1 MNGYIVVS
9 DDLLFDNQRVAV
21 GETITLARH
30 PKSEQNADN
39 WVSRSFGVA
48 LDYAAR
54 QVWHDVWDHVPKYRI
69 FEVELHGPCVPDG
82 RYYRCKTVTVVREC
96 TPDTEFIPLSR
107 RFTFA
112 CWATMYVDMSNGL
125 EHILTQLQPNI
136 DHALATNVS
145 YCAWAVNMETERVFC
160 IIRSVLY
167 KFASQTTIAPSVS
180 QLEHVMTLV
189 ERTLAQL
196 QTIRGAEASG
206 WSTRKLLKAFYGLVD
221 GWYRNSSFQ
230 KSQVRSVCT
239 TWLTTHGEPESASEY
254 HLAMFWPLEQL
265 IEALRT
271 SYAQTSLL
279 KHMQPY
285 LSEGDMSRIASD
297 LPAVVVHC
305 ICHPIWDI
313 VDEKIILP
321 KPALRLLKEHPDI
334 QFSDRYS
341 SLWGIESVM
350 GVIDNQLAFYHPTDH
365 ALLNTTNSL
374 IYRVKERHA
383 DALEEASRHRDEDVR
398 ILAAMYGGH
407 PEHRILAKDKS
418 IAVRTAVALHADEDI
433 VHSLRED
440 RSPTVRV
447 AVASRGFDEDL
458 DVLVNDDSPNVRK
471 MVLSSVRPQD
481 VEQLKNDSIR
491 AISVM
496 ANKATIV
503 Q

>member
-1 MNGYIVVS
+1 MNGYIVIA

-21 GETITLARH
+21 GETITITRH

-82 RYYRCKTVTVVREC
+82 RYYRCKTFTVVREC
-96 TPDTEFIPLSR
+96 TPDTESIPLSR

-112 CWATMYVDMSNGL
+112 CWATMYVDMSDGL
-125 EHILTQLQPNI
+125 ERILTQLQPNI

-160 IIRSVLY
+160 IVRSVLY
-167 KFASQTTIAPSVS
+167 KFASQTTIVPSVS
-180 QLEHVMTLV
+180 QLETVMTLI
-189 ERTLAQL
+189 EQALTQL
-196 QTIRGAEASG
+196 RTIRGEEPSEYSIRG
-206 WSTRKLLKAFYGLVD
+206 LLKAFYGLVD

-321 KPALRLLKEHPDI
+321 EPALRLLKEHPEI

-341 SLWGIESVM
+341 SLWGIESMM

-374 IYRVKERHA
+374 IYRVKQQHA
-383 DALEEASRHRDEDVR
+383 DALEEATRHKSEDVR
-398 ILAAMYGGH
+398 ILAAIHGGT

-418 IAVRTAVALHADEDI
+418 IAVRTAVALHADENI

-458 DVLVNDDSPNVRK
+458 DVLVNDDSPKIRK
-471 MVLSSVRPQD
+471 MVLSFVRPQD

-491 AISVM
+491 AIRVM
-496 ANKATIV
+496 ADKATIV
-503 Q
+503 E

>member
-21 GETITLARH
+21 GETITLTRH
-30 PKSEQNADN
+30 PKSEQNADI

-54 QVWHDVWDHVPKYRI
+54 QVWHDVWDHVPEYRI
-69 FEVELHGPCVPDG
+69 FEVEIHGPCVPDG
-82 RYYRCKTVTVVREC
+82 RYYRCKTFTVIREC
-96 TPDTEFIPLSR
+96 TPDTEFIPLLR
-107 RFTFA
+107 RFAFA
-112 CWATMYVDMSNGL
+112 CWATMYVDMSNGI
-125 EHILTQLQPNI
+125 EHILTQLRPNI
-136 DHALATNVS
+136 DRALETNIS
-145 YCAWAVNMETERVFC
+145 YCNWAVCMETERVFC
-160 IIRSVLY
+160 IIHAVLY

-180 QLEHVMTLV
+180 QLETVMTLI
-189 ERTLAQL
+189 EQTLAQL
-196 QTIRGAEASG
+196 RTIRDGEPSEYSARG
-206 WSTRKLLKAFYGLVD
+206 LLKAFYGLVD
-221 GWYRNSSFQ
+221 GWYHNPSFH
-230 KSQVRSVCT
+230 KSQVRKVCAE
-239 TWLTTHGEPESASEY
+239 WLATHGEPDYAPDIL
-254 HLAMFWPLEQL
+254 LAMFWSVEQL
-265 IEALRT
+265 IERLRT
-271 SYAQTSLL
+271 EYDKTFLL

-285 LSEGDMSRIASD
+285 VSEEDMYRITSEC
-297 LPAVVVHC
+297 PAIVAHC
-305 ICHPIWDI
+305 ICDIMWDLA
-313 VDEKIILP
+313 DDGIILP
-321 KPALRLLKEHPDI
+321 ESTLRMLKEHPDV

-341 SLWGIESVM
+341 TLWNVDSVM
-350 GVIDNQLAFYHPTDH
+350 GTIDNQLAVYHPTDP
-365 ALLNTTNSL
+365 ALFGTINSL
-374 IYRVKERHA
+374 IYRVKQQHA
-383 DALEEASRHRDEDVR
+383 DALEEATRHKSEDVR
-398 ILAAMYGGH
+398 ILAAMHGGT

>member
-1 MNGYIVVS
+1 MNGYIVTS

-21 GETITLARH
+21 GETITLTRH
-30 PKSEQNADN
+30 PKSEQNADI

-54 QVWHDVWDHVPKYRI
+54 QVWHDVWDHVPEYRI
-69 FEVELHGPCVPDG
+69 FEVEIHGPCVPDG
-82 RYYRCKTVTVVREC
+82 RYYRCKTFTVIREC

-107 RFTFA
+107 RFALA
-112 CWATMYVDMSNGL
+112 CWATMYVDMSNGI
-125 EHILTQLQPNI
+125 EHILTQLRPNI
-136 DHALATNVS
+136 DRALETNIS
-145 YCAWAVNMETERVFC
+145 YCNWAVTIETERVFC
-160 IIRSVLY
+160 NIRSVLH

-180 QLEHVMTLV
+180 QLETVMNLIQQTQ
-189 ERTLAQL
+189 TYL
-196 QTIRGAEASG
+196 QEVRGQEASRG
-206 WSTRKLLKAFYGLVD
+206 LLKAFYGLVD
-221 GWYRNSSFQ
+221 GWYHNPAFH
-230 KSQVRSVCT
+230 KSQVRKVCT
-239 TWLTTHGEPESASEY
+239 EWLTVHGEPESASEY
-254 HLAMFWPLEQL
+254 HLVMFWPLEQL
-265 IEALRT
+265 VEALRT
-271 SYAQTSLL
+271 SYVQTSLL

-321 KPALRLLKEHPDI
+321 EPALRLLKEHPDI

-341 SLWGIESVM
+341 SLWGIDSVM
-350 GVIDNQLAFYHPTDH
+350 GVIDNQLAFYHPTDP
-365 ALLNTTNSL
+365 ALLNTVNSL

>member
-1 MNGYIVVS
+1 MKGYIVVA

-21 GETITLARH
+21 GETITLTRH
-30 PKSEQNADN
+30 PKSEQNADI

-48 LDYAAR
+48 LDYASR
-54 QVWHDVWDHVPKYRI
+54 QVWHSEWTHAPKYRI
-69 FEVELHGPCVPDG
+69 FEVDIHGPCVPDKG
-82 RYYRCKTVTVVREC
+82 HYRCKTITIAREC
-96 TPDTEFIPLSR
+96 TPGTESIPLSR
-107 RFTFA
+107 RSPFA
-112 CWATMYVDMSNGL
+112 WWSMMYVDLSEGV

-136 DHALATNVS
+136 DRALETRTS
-145 YCAWAVNMETERVFC
+145 HGPWAVTIETERVFD
-160 IIRSVLY
+160 IIRSVLH

-180 QLEHVMTLV
+180 QLETVMNLIQQTQ
-189 ERTLAQL
+189 TYL
-196 QTIRGAEASG
+196 QEVRGQEASRG
-206 WSTRKLLKAFYGLVD
+206 LLKAFYGLVD
-221 GWYRNSSFQ
+221 GWYHNPAFH
-230 KSQVRSVCT
+230 KPQVRKVCT
-239 TWLTTHGEPESASEY
+239 EWLTVHGEPESASEY
-254 HLAMFWPLEQL
+254 HLVMFWPLEQL
-265 IEALRT
+265 VEALRT
-271 SYAQTSLL
+271 SYVQTSLL

-285 LSEGDMSRIASD
+285 LSEADMIRIASD
-297 LPAVVVHC
+297 LPAIVVHC
-305 ICHPIWDI
+305 ICHPMW
-313 VDEKIILP
+313 EALGGGIILP
-321 KPALRLLKEHPDI
+321 KPVLQLLKEHPDI

-341 SLWGIESVM
+341 SLWGVESVM
-350 GVIDNQLAFYHPTDH
+350 GVIDNQLAFYHPTDP

-383 DALEEASRHRDEDVR
+383 DALEEASRHREEDVR
-398 ILAAMYGGH
+398 ILAAMYGST

-458 DVLVNDDSPNVRK
+458 DVLVNDDSPKVRK
-471 MVLSSVRPQD
+471 MVLSFVRPQD

-503 Q
+503 E

>member
-1 MNGYIVVS
+1 MKGYIVVA

-21 GETITLARH
+21 GETITVTRH
-30 PKSEQNADN
+30 PKSEQNADV

-54 QVWHDVWDHVPKYRI
+54 QLCHSEWTHVPKYRI
-69 FEVELHGPCVPDG
+69 FEVEIHGPCVPENG
-82 RYYRCKTVTVVREC
+82 YYRCKTFTVAREC
-96 TPDTEFIPLSR
+96 TPGTEFIPLSR
-107 RFTFA
+107 RSQCA
-112 CWATMYVDMSNGL
+112 WWSMMYVDLSEGV

-136 DHALATNVS
+136 DRALATHNS
-145 YCAWAVNMETERVFC
+145 YGSFAVLVETERVFC
-160 IIRSVLY
+160 IIRSVLH

-180 QLEHVMTLV
+180 QLETVMTLI
-189 ERTLAQL
+189 EQTTTQL
-196 QTIRGAEASG
+196 CTIRGDGVVEYG
-206 WSTRKLLKAFYGLVD
+206 TRKLPKAFYGLVD
-221 GWYRNSSFQ
+221 GWYHNPSFR
-230 KSQVRSVCT
+230 KSQVREVCG
-239 TWLTTHGEPESASEY
+239 TWLATHGEPESASDY
-254 HLAMFWPLEQL
+254 HLVMFWPLEQL
-265 IEALRT
+265 VEALRT

-285 LSEGDMSRIASD
+285 VSDEDMTHIASE
-297 LPAVVVHC
+297 LPAVAVHC
-305 ICHPIWDI
+305 ICHPMWD
-313 VDEKIILP
+313 VEGEKVTLP
-321 KPALRLLKEHPDI
+321 ESALRSLKEHPDI

-341 SLWGIESVM
+341 SLWGIDSVI
-350 GVIDNQLAFYHPTDH
+350 GTIDNQLAVYHPTDP
-365 ALLNTTNSL
+365 ALFGTVNSL
-374 IYRVKERHA
+374 IYRVKEQHA
-383 DALEEASRHRDEDVR
+383 DALEEATRHKNEDVR

-418 IAVRTAVALHADEDI
+418 IAVRTAVALHADEDV

-458 DVLVNDDSPNVRK
+458 DVLVNDASPTVRK
-471 MVLSSVRPQD
+471 MVLSFVRPQD

-503 Q
+503 E